1 MDIRS
6 LLMKDIMIMDLKAT
20 TKSEVIDE
28 MVHNYYK
35 HGIIDDEDLY
45 KKDIIENWYSCSS
58 RWFLGI
64 TSSNK
69 HLGLLLS
76 CNRWFYRSSFDY
88 EFLEKTS

>member
-28 MVHNYYK
+28 MVHNYYE

-45 KKDIIENWYSCSS
+45 KKDIIKREEES
-58 RWFLGI
+58 
-64 TSSNK
+64 
-69 HLGLLLS
+69 
-76 CNRWFYRSSFDY
+76 
-88 EFLEKTS
+88 